1 VAVTSL
7 GFRVF
12 VVVAAALLLCGC
24 GSTFES
30 PAALVNGA
38 KITEGD
44 LEHQLTLLL
53 SNPQF
58 EAQIRGPGGAER
70 KKDLTR
76 RLLAFLIRERVVA
89 GYAARH
95 GISVS
100 GSEIDQALAQAE
112 AQSGGKTR
120 FDQLLRSRHLS
131 LPDVRAN
138 IRSSLLEQKVRA
150 AVVGP
155 SSSDQATAQ
164 RQDQAFT
171 AWLARQLKSS
181 DISVNPRFGRFDPAR
196 DVICPIDS
204 TADVATCPAA

>member
-1 VAVTSL
+1 MTSL
-7 GFRVF
+7 GLRAF
-12 VVVAAALLLCGC
+12 VLVAAGLLLCGC
-24 GSTFES
+24 GSAFES

-38 KITEGD
+38 KITQGD

-58 EAQIRGPGGAER
+58 GTQIRGPGGAER
-70 KKDLTR
+70 KRDLTR
-76 RLLAFLIRERVVA
+76 RLLAFLIRERIVA

-112 AQSGGKTR
+112 AQSGGKAR

-131 LPDVRAN
+131 LADVRDN
-138 IRSSLLEQKVRA
+138 VRSLLLEQKVRA

-155 SSSDQATAQ
+155 TSSDQATAQ

-181 DISVNPRFGRFDPAR
+181 DISVNPRFGRFDPAQ

-204 TADVATCPAA
+204 TADVASCPAA